1 MSDVWKES
9 REALKL
15 QMTKATYDSLIEP
28 IRFVSELNSIYTL
41 GIISASVK
49 ERLENMP
56 IGQAVNRAIVDITGG
71 PVTVE
76 YVIIDGESP
85 PSRGKAK
92 KLIHPPDDE
101 DLPGSVRDKRKPGR
115 YYIDN
120 RFIRGGYAARVGPGG
135 IAVYNILAASADN
148 DYQDCF
154 PSYGKIA
161 ELGGMS
167 KTQAKNKIKELE
179 ALNIVSV
186 ERRKNPSNPK
196 INDSNLFTLIDDKEW
211 KKLKQEG

>member
-1 MSDVWKES
+1 MNDDIWERAKEDLRLS
-9 REALKL
+9 VGQESIYNDLFLK
-15 QMTKATYDSLIEP
+15 
-28 IRFVSELNSIYTL
+28 SELL
-41 GIISASVK
+41 GQEGDTYIVGVSSHLVRERIEGRLNGLVVRVLSNAVGKPVKVTFKVASEKKPAGRVGK
-49 ERLENMP
+49 
-56 IGQAVNRAIVDITGG
+56 
-71 PVTVE
+71 
-76 YVIIDGESP
+76 YP
-85 PSRGKAK
+85 PS
-92 KLIHPPDDE
+92 PDDE

-120 RFIRGGYAARVGPGG
+120 IFIRGGYAARVGPGG
-135 IAVYNILAASADN
+135 IAVYSVLAASADN

-161 ELGGMS
+161 ELSGMS

-186 ERRKNPSNPK
+186 ERRKSPNNPK

-211 KKLKQEG
+211 KRLK